1 MGRGIGRLAS
11 GEACVRDIGELPKV
25 QSCVRGGL
33 VGRVGDHAGT
43 VCGGGV
49 GDENGVLFC

>member
-1 MGRGIGRLAS
+1 MGRLAS
-11 GEACVRDIGELPKV
+11 GKACVRDIGELPKV
-25 QSCVRGGL
+25 QSHVRSGLVRG
-33 VGRVGDHAGT
+33 VGDHAET